1 MLELEWKYLAF
12 LKDSEGYPPINLWQE
27 LSENP
32 EFFIW
37 IVKIIC
43 GKENNPSWSAEDLQ
57 KIKSHCYG
65 LMYSWKRVP
74 GLDQNGKINKEV
86 LDSWFSYV
94 KEKSVEFDITGL
106 AMSYFGQA
114 AFYSPADADGFFID
128 KEVAKYLQSD
138 VDGAILSGYHS
149 EAINSRGVY
158 SVDYTGEAEFRIEE
172 SYIVKAKA
180 ADENGMFRLAET
192 LRDIAASYHEE
203 GLRNKEIHITE
214 DIE

>member
-43 GKENNPSWSAEDLQ
+43 GKENDSSWSKEDLQ

-74 GLDQNGKINKEV
+74 GLDQNGTINKEV

-106 AMSYFGQA
+106 TMSYFGQA
-114 AFYSPADADGFFID
+114 AFHSPADSDGFFID
-128 KEVAKYLQSD
+128 REVAKYLQSD

-158 SVDYTGEAEFRIEE
+158 CVDYTGETEFKIEE

-192 LRDIAASYHEE
+192 LRDIASSYHEE
-203 GLRNKEIHITE
+203 GLRNKEIHIAE
-214 DIE
+214 DDE